1 VSAVGV
7 RLSVIQMDTL
17 CVYVASY
24 ANCWFY
30 VVVEAFQNLI
40 RDELYGAYMEHK
52 ATQVMQ

>member
-1 VSAVGV
+1 VGV
-7 RLSVIQMDTL
+7 RPSVTQMDAL
-17 CVYVASY
+17 RVYVASY

-40 RDELYGAYMEHK
+40 RDELYGAHMEHE

>member
-1 VSAVGV
+1 VGV